1 MPKKRLVVIGFVGR
15 AAESRQQFSTFL
27 QNNFLGQNGR
37 QICNA
42 CHVLQAQAAVRKRA
56 ATSSVARL
64 EPLRKKIHRMQIL
77 RETWEA
83 IAQSRS
89 ALQGELQQSPTASQ
103 QQVYVYTC
111 PFCQGSVTTSIAS
124 GNIDHRRVCG
134 KQFRVCQGLLRPTR
148 LTLRYSH
155 ACPTC
160 GTRVNSTKACGRIQS
175 KHKQPN
181 GRTCRRRQWHTG

>member
-1 MPKKRLVVIGFVGR
+1 MPKKDSWSLGLSGVPRSQGSSF
-15 AAESRQQFSTFL
+15 QPFSKTI
-27 QNNFLGQNGR
+27 FLGQNGR